1 MKYCIGDLEEVGM
14 FDLMQRKNN
23 GNPANRVIL
32 PHHTFHHTFRYDT
45 VEVENGL

>member
-32 PHHTFHHTFRYDT
+32 PHYFARD
-45 VEVENGL
+45 VRRGLVKCTIV

>member
-32 PHHTFHHTFRYDT
+32 PHHVARDVRRGF
-45 VEVENGL
+45 VKCAIV